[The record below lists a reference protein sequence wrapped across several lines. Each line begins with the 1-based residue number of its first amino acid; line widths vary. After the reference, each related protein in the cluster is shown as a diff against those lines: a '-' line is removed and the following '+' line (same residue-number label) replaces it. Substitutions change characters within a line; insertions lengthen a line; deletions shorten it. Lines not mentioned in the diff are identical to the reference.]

1 MTDIQ
6 ISDLIQIKIIIYL
19 INIDIFYFL
28 LCAYQM
34 LILSII

>member
-19 INIDIFYFL
+19 INSYIFYFL
-28 LCAYQM
+28 LYVYRM